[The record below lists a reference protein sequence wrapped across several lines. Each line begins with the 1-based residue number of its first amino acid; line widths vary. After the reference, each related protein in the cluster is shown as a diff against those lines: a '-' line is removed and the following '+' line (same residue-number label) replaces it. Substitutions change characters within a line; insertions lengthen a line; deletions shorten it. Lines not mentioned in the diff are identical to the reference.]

1 MNLLSGAR
9 SAPVKEKNSKVPGG
23 QSAAGAPPHQ
33 PTAAKSRTQRRA
45 KVRKQPE
52 GTTPPATVKQ
62 PQPLLDQDLAAG
74 GVVGWV
80 AGAGAKVRGHLH
92 RQAFGKKEKPPA
104 RETRNFPLF
113 CYRNLVFLPVF
124 SISPWPFFP
133 NRLSS

>member
-52 GTTPPATVKQ
+52 GTHPTSNCQATATSARSG
-62 PQPLLDQDLAAG
+62 LGGGWGG
-74 GVVGWV
+74 GVGVRRGCQ
-80 AGAGAKVRGHLH
+80 GAGASS
-92 RQAFGKKEKPPA
+92 PA
-104 RETRNFPLF
+104 S
-113 CYRNLVFLPVF
+113 V
-124 SISPWPFFP
+124 W
-133 NRLSS
+133 